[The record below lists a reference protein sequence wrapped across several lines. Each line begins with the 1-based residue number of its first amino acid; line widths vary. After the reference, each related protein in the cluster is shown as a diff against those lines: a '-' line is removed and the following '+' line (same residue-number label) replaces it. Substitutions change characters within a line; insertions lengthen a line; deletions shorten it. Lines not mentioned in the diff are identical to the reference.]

1 MLPQALI
8 PRLRPPVLMG
18 LVGLAVAAAA
28 PAQAMVTTINT
39 MGVDKTFGDIDP
51 AVETSNTFTA
61 GGITATFFN
70 PNRNGANAVSHTVD
84 AATVTL
90 PGGGTCLG
98 GSRPA
103 GSVLVCGNPVGTPI
117 PQINSIQISFDKAVR
132 IKSISGYARS
142 NVLDGDPQVNS
153 VVSTWSNGMGS
164 SQAFTYTVDTASAA
178 TSIGNFRL
186 NPFTSTFGGFK
197 VNSGTPVTISSLFP
211 NVPGTTTPS
220 AIDYW
225 VASIDVEEVPAPLP
239 ILGAAASFG
248 WSRRLRRR
256 IQSSAS
262 V

>member
-1 MLPQALI
+1 MLPHVLI
-8 PRLRPPVLMG
+8 PRLPRPVAMG
-18 LVGLAVAAAA
+18 LAGLAVAAAA

-39 MGVDKTFGDIDP
+39 VGDDKTFGDIAP
-51 AVETSNTFTA
+51 AVETINTFTA

-70 PNRNGANAVSHTVD
+70 PNRNADNAVSRTVP
-84 AATVTL
+84 AGTTTL

-103 GSVLVCGNPVGTPI
+103 TSVLICGNPAGTPT
-117 PQINSIQISFDKAVR
+117 PQINFIQISFDKAVR

-142 NVLDGDPQVNS
+142 NVFDGDPQVNS
-153 VVSTWSNGMGS
+153 VVSTWSNGTGS
-164 SQAFTYTVDTASAA
+164 LETFTYSVNTSSAA
-178 TSIGNFRL
+178 TSIGNFRI

-197 VNSGTPVTISSLFP
+197 VNSGAPVTISSLFP
-211 NVPGTTTPS
+211 DVPGTSTPS

-262 V
+262 A